1 MIFAISRAFSGH
13 CETSRRFVGSSSGQ
27 CGLWTN
33 QIVIDWWDCIGAKLW
48 SGQHQA
54 APPHLGQLTSP
65 IISLPIISAIFNI
78 ISMQK
83 YWQKVRYK
91 RHKKTKMCIVYEI
104 SLMELGRSIS
114 GMWSMQ
120 YFIRILPFCRSIR
133 KDRRTSSEEFILQ
146 FLRTKLELDLL
157 FSS

>member
-1 MIFAISRAFSGH
+1 MRLYRCEAVVWAASGSAA
-13 CETSRRFVGSSSGQ
+13 TFGS
-27 CGLWTN
+27 
-33 QIVIDWWDCIGAKLW
+33 IDIANNIL
-48 SGQHQA
+48 A
-54 APPHLGQLTSP
+54 NY
-65 IISLPIISAIFNI
+65 ISAIFNI